1 MLDTELDSFEFF
13 SFTHVA
19 FHVFMFSA
27 CFQTV
32 DVILDADN
40 CVWRVEKCSLVV

>member
-1 MLDTELDSFEFF
+1 MLDTELDSLERL
-13 SFTHVA
+13 SFINFA

-27 CFQTV
+27 CFQIV
-32 DVILDADN
+32 GVILNADN